1 MEERTIFIK
10 PCPYCGSV
18 ADMKRRSKIIG
29 FTPAALIRCTNSK
42 CGLLVIETGA
52 TEKEATD
59 RAVIAWNQREA
70 EE

>member
-1 MEERTIFIK
+1 
-10 PCPYCGSV
+10 
-18 ADMKRRSKIIG
+18 MKRRSKIIG

-59 RAVIAWNQREA
+59 RAVNAWNQREA
-70 EE
+70 EA